1 MNKYMIR
8 TTATMKE
15 YNRRQWYIDPQI
27 IRTKYID
34 AASLTE
40 ALSEYAED
48 VSAHDYIT
56 VSPNALRTK
65 SPMYIDTASGT
76 PRQVGYVI
84 TGKTEM
90 QRGDGTWSTQYI
102 DLWISVDIITPAD
115 FEREAI

>member
-1 MNKYMIR
+1 MNKYMFR

-15 YNRRQWYIDPQI
+15 YNSRQWYITPDF

-34 AASLTE
+34 AENMTE
-40 ALSEYAED
+40 ALSEYAWN
-48 VSAHDYIT
+48 VSSKDYIDISKT
-56 VSPNALRTK
+56 ALRNK
-65 SPMYIDTASGT
+65 RPMYIDMPEG

-90 QRGDGTWSTQYI
+90 QREDGTWSAQYI

-115 FEREAI
+115 FEEEAV

>member
-1 MNKYMIR
+1 MNTYMFR
-8 TTATMKE
+8 TTATMKP
-15 YNRRQWYIDPQI
+15 YNRRNWFITPDI

-34 AASLTE
+34 AASLAE
-40 ALSEYAED
+40 ALREYAED

-90 QRGDGTWSTQYI
+90 QREDGSWSTQYI
-102 DLWISVDIITPAD
+102 DLWVSVDIITPAD
-115 FEREAI
+115 FEEAA